1 MRPHHGQTPF
11 IFYIGGIVMKK
22 LSFLAV
28 MVLLAAALFAG
39 GRQGSSAG
47 GRTPLLLWLPP
58 FASDDGAALDKEFW
72 TRTLAP
78 WAEENQVNLAVEI
91 TPWANYEEKYLTGF
105 SSGIGPDVGYMY
117 NEMLNDFIDMG
128 AIQQLDSYFSPE
140 DRAKY
145 FHFELGNMKGGQY
158 TVPFVVGNGRVMFF
172 NKDLLAKAGVTTLP
186 KNWNDFIQMGIQI
199 KNAGLGSDV
208 IVFAQEWADP
218 AIGGLNAIYYPYLWQ
233 AGGDFFD
240 NAGNLAL
247 QNGGAA
253 VRAAQFLY
261 DLMYV
266 HGIIPRECLSMP
278 GGETGRL
285 FRDGKVAIYVN
296 GTSFARTL
304 DAEGKVNWDF
314 IPSLEDRRGAVWVA
328 ADALIVNAASRQ
340 KDLAVKLVKHIT
352 SPRIMEA
359 FHREIYGAPPI
370 AVGEAYLDNPKF
382 RDMYENSPYLKSMP
396 VAKNAATMGDNLFKN
411 LQRMMHQEI
420 SPQEAIQAT
429 VDYYRSLQ

>member
-1 MRPHHGQTPF
+1 
-11 IFYIGGIVMKK
+11 MKK
-22 LSFLAV
+22 FSVFMVIL
-28 MVLLAAALFAG
+28 VLLTAAVFAG
-39 GRQGSSAG
+39 GRQGASAG

-58 FASDDGAALDKEFW
+58 FASDDGAALDREFW

-78 WAEENQVNLAVEI
+78 WAEENRVNLTIEI

-128 AIQQLDSYFSPE
+128 TVQNLDSYFTAE

-145 FHFELGNMKGGQY
+145 LHFELGNMKGAQY
-158 TVPFVVGNGRVMFF
+158 TVPFVVGNGRIMYF

-186 KNWNDFIQMGIQI
+186 RTWNDFIQTGLRL

-208 IVFAQEWADP
+208 IVFAQDWADP
-218 AIGGLNAIYYPYLWQ
+218 AIGGLNSIYYPYLWQ
-233 AGGDFFD
+233 AGGDIFD
-240 NAGNLAL
+240 NAGRLAL
-247 QNGGAA
+247 QNNDAA
-253 VRAAQFLY
+253 VRAAQFVY

-266 HGIIPRECLSMP
+266 HGITSKECLSMP
-278 GGETGRL
+278 GSETNRL
-285 FRDGKVAIYVN
+285 FRDGKVAIYV
-296 GTSFARTL
+296 GGSSLAKTL
-304 DAEGKVNWDF
+304 DSEGKVSWDF
-314 IPSLEDRRGAVWVA
+314 VPSLEDKRGAVWVA
-328 ADALIVNAASRQ
+328 ADALMVNAASKQ

-352 SPRIMEA
+352 SPQIMEA

-370 AVGEAYLDNPKF
+370 AVGEEYLDNPQF

-396 VAKNAATMGDNLFKN
+396 VAKNAASLGDNLYKN
-411 LQRMMHQEI
+411 LQRMMHQEL

-429 VDYYRSLQ
+429 ADYYRSLQ

>member
-1 MRPHHGQTPF
+1 
-11 IFYIGGIVMKK
+11 MKK
-22 LSFLAV
+22 LSVFV
-28 MVLLAAALFAG
+28 IMVLLTAAVFAG
-39 GRQGSSAG
+39 GRQSSSAG
-47 GRTPLLLWLPP
+47 GKTPLLLWLPP

-78 WAEENQVNLAVEI
+78 WAEENQVNLTVEI

-117 NEMLNDFIDMG
+117 SEMLNDFIDMG
-128 AIQQLDSYFSPE
+128 TIQSLDSYFTAE
-140 DRAKY
+140 DKAKY
-145 FHFELGNMKGGQY
+145 LHFELGNRKGGQY

-186 KNWNDFIQMGIQI
+186 KTWNDFIQTGLRL
-199 KNAGLGSDV
+199 KNANLGSDV
-208 IVFAQEWADP
+208 IVFAQEWAEP
-218 AIGGLNAIYYPYLWQ
+218 AIGGLNSIYYPYLWQ
-233 AGGDFFD
+233 ANGDFFD

-247 QNGGAA
+247 QNNDAA
-253 VRAAQFLY
+253 VRAAQFVY

-266 HGIIPRECLSMP
+266 HEIIPKECLSMP
-278 GGETGRL
+278 GGETSRL
-285 FRDGKVAIYVN
+285 FREGKVAIYVN
-296 GTSFARTL
+296 GTSMAKTL
-304 DAEGKVNWDF
+304 DSEGKVNWDF
-314 IPSLEDRRGAVWVA
+314 IPSLEDKKGAVWVA
-328 ADALIVNAASRQ
+328 ADGLIVNAASGQ
-340 KDLAVKLVKHIT
+340 KDMAVKLVKHIT

-382 RDMYENSPYLKSMP
+382 RNMYENSPYLKSMP

-420 SPQEAIQAT
+420 SPQQAIQAT
-429 VDYYRSLQ
+429 ADYYRSLQ